1 MSIVKTVT
9 IIDVMDDHLDKW
21 TFDNN
26 YNNSKNNIISMINL
40 VSNTARTNVILR
52 GADGKFIS
60 YKNKDVEK
68 EFRVAVENLIPFP
81 KGV

>member
-9 IIDVMDDHLDKW
+9 IIDVMDDRLDKW

-52 GADGKFIS
+52 GADGKFTS

>member
-26 YNNSKNNIISMINL
+26 YNNSKNNITSMINL
-40 VSNTARTNVILR
+40 VSNTARTNVLLR

-60 YKNKDVEK
+60 YKNKNVEK
-68 EFRVAVENLIPFP
+68 SFRVAIENLIPFP

>member
-26 YNNSKNNIISMINL
+26 HKTSKNNIISMINL

-60 YKNKDVEK
+60 YKK
-68 EFRVAVENLIPFP
+68 
-81 KGV
+81 

>member
-9 IIDVMDDHLDKW
+9 IIDVMDDRLDKW

-26 YNNSKNNIISMINL
+26 YNNSKNNTISMITL

-60 YKNKDVEK
+60 YKNKNVEK
-68 EFRVAVENLIPFP
+68 SFRVAVENLIPFP

>member
-9 IIDVMDDHLDKW
+9 IIDVMDDRLDKW

-40 VSNTARTNVILR
+40 VSNTARTNVLLR

-60 YKNKDVEK
+60 YKNKNVEK
-68 EFRVAVENLIPFP
+68 SLRVAIENLIPFP

>member
-9 IIDVMDDHLDKW
+9 IIDVMDDRLDKW

-26 YNNSKNNIISMINL
+26 YNNSKNNIISMSNL
-40 VSNTARTNVILR
+40 VSNTARTNVLLR

-60 YKNKDVEK
+60 YKNKNVEK
-68 EFRVAVENLIPFP
+68 SFRVAVENLIPFP